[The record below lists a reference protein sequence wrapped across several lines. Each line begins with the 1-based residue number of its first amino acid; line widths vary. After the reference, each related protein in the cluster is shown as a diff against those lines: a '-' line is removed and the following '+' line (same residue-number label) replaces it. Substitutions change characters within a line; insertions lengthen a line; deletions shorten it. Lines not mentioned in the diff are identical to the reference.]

1 MPTPVIEALFDS
13 ACVDV
18 FRENQKRRREKD
30 PGTVSTP
37 VTVRT
42 DLPINVGIKKEVN
55 SSVLSAVGSVT
66 PAVHKEAKKRLNLN
80 VEQLKWNDTVKVAK
94 TLVKEAQAK
103 QAIQAEQESIKS
115 AVKQREAA
123 FKLQE
128 ELKVEIEGLGP
139 RLKRAREGLKEL
151 EDTYFKPGHYVP
163 PYIYGAQ
170 RDLKRTILAIVSCLA
185 SAQDRLLKV
194 KDDIRNFDQT
204 LFSAGAAT
212 CTLCGHHLQD
222 HAQTHEVSIST
233 NLFNDDTKGQGS
245 SSASSAASSAGSS
258 SSSSSRTIFV

>member
-128 ELKVEIEGLGP
+128 ELKVGAIYVRVYVAHPTYPLHDAPEFCAALLNYLTAASP
-139 RLKRAREGLKEL
+139 RKRAIS
-151 EDTYFKPGHYVP
+151 D
-163 PYIYGAQ
+163 A
-170 RDLKRTILAIVSCLA
+170 
-185 SAQDRLLKV
+185 DRV
-194 KDDIRNFDQT
+194 CARQ
-204 LFSAGAAT
+204 
-212 CTLCGHHLQD
+212 
-222 HAQTHEVSIST
+222 
-233 NLFNDDTKGQGS
+233 
-245 SSASSAASSAGSS
+245 
-258 SSSSSRTIFV
+258 